1 MAIFKERVGY
11 FSGENSLFCGRE
23 LAITG
28 ENWLF
33 GRRELV
39 DLRVRIIYF
48 CGRELAILREK
59 HSLFLRKRNN
69 YFTRFA
75 LFCRGKLAHLH
86 VRIFFCYP
94 SYIYTGRQDPGT
106 VWGACPMFRSAPYC
120 SSHNWR

>member
-1 MAIFKERVGY
+1 MATFKERVGY

-59 HSLFLRKRNN
+59 LAYFCGREITTLRDLR
-69 YFTRFA
+69 YFA
-75 LFCRGKLAHLH
+75 EE
-86 VRIFFCYP
+86 
-94 SYIYTGRQDPGT
+94 
-106 VWGACPMFRSAPYC
+106 
-120 SSHNWR
+120 N